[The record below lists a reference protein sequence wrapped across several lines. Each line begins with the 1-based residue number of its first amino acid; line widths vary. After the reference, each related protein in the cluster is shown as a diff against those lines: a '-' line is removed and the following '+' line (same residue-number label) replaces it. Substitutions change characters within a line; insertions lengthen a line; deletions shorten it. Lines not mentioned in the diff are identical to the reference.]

1 MGAAQTGAQAP
12 AGSQA
17 ESFGHAESFSQST
30 IGEQPSTGRSAADQ
44 PSTSQPSTSGTP
56 IGQTPAREP
65 SAGYQAGS
73 ASGQQALGQQALG
86 QQSVGQPR
94 SGQADIGQ
102 PAAGQPAVGQST
114 ASAPA
119 PPVSPGSGA
128 WQAAAQPLGSAAA
141 STAEQ
146 PGSGV
151 SRPLGGTATTASA
164 PWLAGTQSSGTAP
177 ADGGQ
182 TPATLETGKQPL
194 IIPASSDA
202 PWIEQ
207 PDEAATVAWVPPAA
221 TKGPTDTPWAEPDVY
236 RSEIEMVKPPDELGG
251 PVSTGIICSACGTEN
266 ETTRRFC
273 RSCGNPFFAI
283 ERPAPEV
290 EEPKRRSW
298 RWLAILLPILLVAGL
313 LGFGGAALIRGG
325 LFGSASPGPGTPPT
339 TSGGGGVQLA
349 PSGATASS
357 RLGDIWEPRMAIDGD
372 PTTSWREKGG
382 LAGQWIQVSFKQ
394 PVTILSITI
403 WAGAQKDQD
412 AYKGN
417 LRPRHITVA
426 ADGGQGQSFEL
437 SDTFGAQ
444 ELAYKGPVTSLL
456 KITIQDAY
464 PSTKTSYP
472 QSPTQDCAISELQ
485 FNGTRP

>member
-1 MGAAQTGAQAP
+1 VP
-12 AGSQA
+12 A
-17 ESFGHAESFSQST
+17 
-30 IGEQPSTGRSAADQ
+30 
-44 PSTSQPSTSGTP
+44 
-56 IGQTPAREP
+56 
-65 SAGYQAGS
+65 
-73 ASGQQALGQQALG
+73 
-86 QQSVGQPR
+86 
-94 SGQADIGQ
+94 
-102 PAAGQPAVGQST
+102 
-114 ASAPA
+114 
-119 PPVSPGSGA
+119 
-128 WQAAAQPLGSAAA
+128 AAAQPAAPAAA
-141 STAEQ
+141 K
-146 PGSGV
+146 
-151 SRPLGGTATTASA
+151 PLGGSATSGSA
-164 PWLAGTQSSGTAP
+164 PWLIESQPPGAGP
-177 ADGGQ
+177 ASGGQ

-194 IIPASSDA
+194 IIPASSDP

-207 PDEAATVAWVPPAA
+207 PDEEATVAWVPPVGP
-221 TKGPTDTPWAEPDVY
+221 KGPTETPWAEPDVY
-236 RSEIEMVKPPDELGG
+236 RREIEVVKPPDELGG

-283 ERPAPEV
+283 ETPAPEV

-325 LFGSASPGPGTPPT
+325 LFGSASPSAGTPPT
-339 TSGGGGVQLA
+339 TTGGGGVQLR

-372 PTTSWREKGG
+372 PTTSWREKGQ

-394 PVTILSITI
+394 PVTVLSITV

-412 AYKGN
+412 TYNGN

-437 SDTFGAQ
+437 TDTFGPQ
-444 ELAYKGPVTSLL
+444 TIAYKGPVTSGL

-464 PSTKTSYP
+464 PSTKTSF
-472 QSPTQDCAISELQ
+472 QFSPTQDCAISELL
-485 FNGTRP
+485 FNGTTP